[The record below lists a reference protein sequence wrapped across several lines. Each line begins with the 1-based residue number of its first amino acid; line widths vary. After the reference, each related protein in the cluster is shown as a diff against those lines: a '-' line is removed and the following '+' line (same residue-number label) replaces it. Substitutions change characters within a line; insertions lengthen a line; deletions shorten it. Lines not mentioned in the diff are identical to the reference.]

1 MPFRLSSA
9 CLCSV
14 PLSSVPDITYHVC
27 VKECN
32 VAQYLPCVD
41 SQLRAFVSNIPYRA
55 VSTTHRVFAR
65 FMRLGCTSVGSHLVM
80 PQKTLGDFKSMR
92 LERTCTRGC
101 ADSSPHKELIAKSLS
116 HHRSK

>member
-1 MPFRLSSA
+1 MGGQRITKQQAKQSIAVGHVCGSMSDIT
-9 CLCSV
+9 SV

-65 FMRLGCTSVGSHLVM
+65 FMRLGVL
-80 PQKTLGDFKSMR
+80 P
-92 LERTCTRGC
+92 
-101 ADSSPHKELIAKSLS
+101 
-116 HHRSK
+116 